1 MCQRVVHHFSEIFRM
16 QSQTQLNVLKAVH
29 FKSFIN
35 QMPMQDKYKLG
46 KLYKMILAQLS
57 VMYVR
62 ICELQFMYQQ
72 HVFKLMHWLV
82 Q

>member
-1 MCQRVVHHFSEIFRM
+1 MRQRVVQHFSEIFGM
-16 QSQTQLNVLKAVH
+16 QLQTQLNVLKAVH

-46 KLYKMILAQLS
+46 NKLYKMILAQLS

-62 ICELQFMYQQ
+62 ICELQFMSQQ
-72 HVFKLMHWLV
+72 RVSKIMH
-82 Q
+82 